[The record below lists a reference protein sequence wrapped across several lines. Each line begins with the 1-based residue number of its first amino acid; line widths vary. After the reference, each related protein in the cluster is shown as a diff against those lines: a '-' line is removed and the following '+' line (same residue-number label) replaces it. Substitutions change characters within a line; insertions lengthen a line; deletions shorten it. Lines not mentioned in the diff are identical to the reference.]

1 MKVENQDASI
11 TTYMDTWPVN
21 AEGPRKLE
29 KQGSVTNVT
38 KKDT

>member
-11 TTYMDTWPVN
+11 TTYMDTWPGN
-21 AEGPRKLE
+21 AEGPRKPE